1 MLNLLDN
8 AFEHLIL
15 KTENTADWR
24 RQKAIEFPGDLR
36 NLRAAEALDRLA
48 LWLREIPAESP
59 FRAFYAGLDLAEDAA
74 ETLNDYEDAMLRSVG
89 FGANVENAEHLLG
102 AIIMMSEV

>member
-1 MLNLLDN
+1 MLNLVDN
-8 AFEHLIL
+8 AFEHLTL

-24 RQKAIEFPGDLR
+24 RQKAIEFPDDLR
-36 NLRAAEALDRLA
+36 NLRAAEALERLA
-48 LWLREIPAESP
+48 FSLRVIRAESP

-89 FGANVENAEHLLG
+89 FGANFEKC
-102 AIIMMSEV
+102 